1 MASEKKTSDSSN
13 DSSSKKKQPL
23 GVAKKEALNLFEDE
37 EKKAQRREKGEGAS
51 AGDSQSSIF
60 QPLSKSG
67 DADVEKSLTQTAATK
82 VAARAKKPVAM
93 DLIGES
99 DGDATATDS
108 AGGGDDGG
116 EAVAVADTTVVV
128 GDDGEEEEEEVEI
141 DPDKI
146 IHLKPPI
153 VVKDLADAM
162 DVKAFKLMK
171 DLMELEVF
179 ANPNQS
185 IEPEI
190 ASRIC
195 EKHGFYFEKEKR
207 EKGGGVHKVEEVI
220 EEPEAPA
227 PEEVVEDELKLRPP
241 IVTFMGHVDHGK
253 TSLLDAFRGSKIA
266 DREAGGI
273 TQHVG
278 AYSVTRGDTTITFID
293 TPGHQAF
300 TEMRARGAS
309 VTDIV
314 VLVVAA
320 DDGLMPTTLEAIDHA
335 RAAGVTII
343 VAINKVDLARAN
355 VEKVKGQLQDKELS
369 PEDWGGSTICVEVSA
384 KEGTG
389 LDDLF
394 EMIGLQSEILEL
406 KANPDVAARGTVIE
420 ARMEPGRG
428 PTATIIVKS
437 GTLNSGDAFICGN
450 FHGKVKSLLNDQN
463 EKLKSVGPAY
473 PAEVLGFA
481 GLPNVGDEL
490 VVMENERSAKKLSGD
505 RLGLMR
511 TTQLQPKEKSAL
523 ETLFAN
529 IEEGPKKL
537 LKMILKVDAQG
548 SGEAIV
554 GALQDIESD
563 KINLDVI
570 RNDTGPITESDI
582 LLASASDA
590 IIVGFNIKLENKAVS
605 IAKREGVQVKL
616 YSIIYELIDQVR
628 EAMLGMLDPETRES
642 VIGHAEIKEVFKLSS
657 GRVAGCMV
665 TDGRIARKG
674 RARVVRDGQ
683 AVYDGGLQ
691 TLRRFKDD
699 VKEVRKGLEC
709 GIRLGNFNDYMKED
723 VIECYEFEKLDVT
736 L

>member
-1 MASEKKTSDSSN
+1 MASEKNKSDSSKG
-13 DSSSKKKQPL
+13 SSAKKKSSVD
-23 GVAKKEALNLFEDE
+23 VAKKEALNLFEDE
-37 EKKAQRREKGEGAS
+37 EKKAERREKGAGAS
-51 AGDSQSSIF
+51 ADESQSSIF
-60 QPLSKSG
+60 QPLSKSA
-67 DADVEKSLTQTAATK
+67 DADIEKSLAPA
-82 VAARAKKPVAM
+82 AKKAAAKKKRSAAI

-99 DGDATATDS
+99 EPEPPADDPADDAGSEASGDN
-108 AGGGDDGG
+108 
-116 EAVAVADTTVVV
+116 
-128 GDDGEEEEEEVEI
+128 DGEEEI
-141 DPDKI
+141 DPDRI

-153 VVKDLADAM
+153 IVKDLAEAM

-179 ANPNQS
+179 ANQNQS

-190 ASRIC
+190 ASKIC

-227 PEEVVEDELKLRPP
+227 PEEIVEDELKLRPP

-253 TSLLDAFRGSKIA
+253 TSLLDAFRGSKVA

-278 AYSVTRGDTTITFID
+278 AYSVTRGETTITFID

-300 TEMRARGAS
+300 TEMRARGAN

-314 VLVVAA
+314 VLVIAA
-320 DDGLMPTTLEAIDHA
+320 DDGIMPTTMEAIDHA
-335 RAAGVTII
+335 KAAGVTII

-355 VEKVKGQLQDKELS
+355 VDKVKGQLQEKELT

-406 KANPDVAARGTVIE
+406 KANPDLPARGTVIE

-428 PTATIIVKS
+428 PTATIIVQS
-437 GTLNSGDAFICGN
+437 GTLKTGQAFICGN
-450 FHGKVKSLLNDQN
+450 YHGKVKSLLND
-463 EKLKSVGPAY
+463 EGKKLKSVGPAH

-505 RLGLMR
+505 RLDALR
-511 TTQLQPKEKSAL
+511 TEQLQPKEKSAL

-537 LKMILKVDAQG
+537 LKVILKVDAQG
-548 SGEAIV
+548 SGEAIL
-554 GALQDIESD
+554 GALQEIESD

-590 IIVGFNIKLENKAVS
+590 IIVGFGIKLENKAVS

-628 EAMLGMLDPETRES
+628 EAMLGMLDPETRET

-657 GRVAGCMV
+657 GRVAGCLV
-665 TDGRIARKG
+665 TDGRIARKA

-683 AVYDGGLQ
+683 PVYDGGLQ

-723 VIECYEFEKLDVT
+723 IIECYELEKLEVT

>member
-1 MASEKKTSDSSN
+1 MASEKKKTDSSK
-13 DSSSKKKQPL
+13 DSSTKKKRPL
-23 GVAKKEALNLFEDE
+23 DVAKKEALNLFEDE
-37 EKKAQRREKGEGAS
+37 EKKAERREKGEGAT

-60 QPLSKSG
+60 QPLSNSA
-67 DADVEKSLTQTAATK
+67 DADIEKSVTSVTQKK
-82 VAARAKKPVAM
+82 VAAKKKKPVAM

-99 DGDATATDS
+99 EKEAPSPTGAAAGDGGS
-108 AGGGDDGG
+108 GSGGDGRSDSPVDGG
-116 EAVAVADTTVVV
+116 
-128 GDDGEEEEEEVEI
+128 DGEDEEKEI
-141 DPDKI
+141 DPEKI

-153 VVKDLADAM
+153 IVKDLAEAM

-179 ANPNQS
+179 ANQNQS

-227 PEEVVEDELKLRPP
+227 PEEIVEDELKLRPP

-278 AYSVTRGDTTITFID
+278 AYSVTRGETTITFID

-300 TEMRARGAS
+300 TEMRARGAN

-355 VEKVKGQLQDKELS
+355 IDKVKGQLQEKDLA

-406 KANPDVAARGTVIE
+406 KANPDTPARGTVIE

-428 PTATIIVKS
+428 PTATIIVQS
-437 GTLNSGDAFICGN
+437 GTLKSGDAFICGN
-450 FHGKVKSLLNDQN
+450 FHGKVKSLLSDQN
-463 EKLKSVGPAY
+463 EKLKKVGPAS

-505 RLGLMR
+505 RLDALR
-511 TTQLQPKEKSAL
+511 TEQLQPKEKSAL

-537 LKMILKVDAQG
+537 LKLILKVDAQG
-548 SGEAIV
+548 SGEAILN
-554 GALQDIESD
+554 ALNEIESE

-590 IIVGFNIKLENKAVS
+590 IIVGFGIKLENKAVS

-657 GRVAGCMV
+657 GRVAGCLV

-709 GIRLGNFNDYMKED
+709 GIRLGNFNDYMKGD
-723 VIECYEFEKLDVT
+723 IIECYELEKLDVT